1 MCTFI
6 YVRIILYV
14 PFLRDSR
21 HTKDSYFIDYSSYL
35 DIHLKL
41 YYSGTVL
48 STYYN
53 AESACQR
60 LGGDLLDY
68 GMAFVNAST
77 ECEQNVYIWIGTPF
91 YKQLSKIYVYK
102 RKC

>member
-1 MCTFI
+1 
-6 YVRIILYV
+6 
-14 PFLRDSR
+14 
-21 HTKDSYFIDYSSYL
+21 
-35 DIHLKL
+35 L
-41 YYSGTVL
+41 YYSGTEL

-60 LGGDLLDY
+60 LGGDVLDY

-102 RKC
+102 RNG